1 MKGRI
6 LTVERKKERESEREK
21 ESEKEKEEGRKE
33 GRKREI
39 YKIRGIDLVIF
50 RIFLS

>member
-1 MKGRI
+1 MKE
-6 LTVERKKERESEREK
+6 ERQ
-21 ESEKEKEEGRKE
+21 EGRKE